1 MLKMNDLEE
10 FVEGQGKFKN
20 WRSTANVCKK

>member
-1 MLKMNDLEE
+1 MLKMNNLKVV
-10 FVEGQGKFKN
+10 VEGQGKFKN